1 MSNDTHMLNELT
13 NDGVVKEV
21 NIGPL
26 NSLAH
31 VLILLL
37 AQDELNE
44 HLLQLLI
51 AVVYEELL
59 KVVVL
64 GKEGRREGGGRRVH
78 TCRVR

>member
-1 MSNDTHMLNELT
+1 MLNELT

-21 NIGPL
+21 DIGPL

-31 VLILLL
+31 ILILLL

-64 GKEGRREGGGRRVH
+64 GEEGRREGGREGGRRVH
-78 TCRVR
+78 TCRGR